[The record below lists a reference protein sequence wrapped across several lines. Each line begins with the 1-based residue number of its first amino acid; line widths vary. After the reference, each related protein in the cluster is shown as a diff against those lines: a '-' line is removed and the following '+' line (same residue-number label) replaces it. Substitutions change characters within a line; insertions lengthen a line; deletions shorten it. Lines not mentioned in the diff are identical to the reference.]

1 MDSLHMMGITVMIQ
15 LNVTQSVNTWSNFDS
30 FTYINVK
37 IHHSFFIVLP
47 IWLLIC
53 RCNIFF
59 FFTRQNL
66 HAWKIGWVLDVLH
79 ALSSPATAFAFS
91 SSISMKPKLHINFTD
106 KEIFERFGYILS
118 KNIVDGVH
126 CRESWRAIQQV
137 YFSGM
142 DIFLED
148 LFNKFMDI
156 FLDSISITRFLSPE
170 KYSNLLNMD
179 REMFEAKTRQPEFT
193 TKNVHRISV
202 LR

>member
-1 MDSLHMMGITVMIQ
+1 MDWLHTMGISVMIE

-37 IHHSFFIVLP
+37 IHHSFLIVLP

-79 ALSSPATAFAFS
+79 ALSSSATAFASS

-106 KEIFERFGYILS
+106 KEIFERFGHILS

-126 CRESWRAIQQV
+126 CRESWRAIQQI
-137 YFSGM
+137 YFSG
-142 DIFLED
+142 
-148 LFNKFMDI
+148 MDI

-170 KYSNLLNMD
+170 KYSNLWNMD

-193 TKNVHRISV
+193 AKNVHRISA
-202 LR
+202 LW